1 MRVSIIKTITDKC
14 TLQANNG
21 KLSQHKDS
29 DITNTRLPNI
39 NDLLGLSLYKYRKY
53 RTPEASW
60 TTGSSWSREIEELA
74 EQVRDRDW
82 VQPSDAVL

>member
-39 NDLLGLSLYKYRKY
+39 NDLLGLSLPLCLSLSLYKYRKY

-74 EQVRDRDW
+74 ERVRDKD
-82 VQPSDAVL
+82 